1 MSHFGKICRDLVI
14 WVLAQ
19 FVEARFVDWPKA
31 ALQSSS
37 ADGSSRS
44 RYSPPTGWSLGQ
56 PGSLQEYLLLSP
68 FQSFMAVG
76 HELDVSKVQVHT
88 HVAIPIT
95 PETIALMEFT
105 TTRSGIYHDSVS
117 SVICSAPN
125 GSETAHKKDC
135 SVEEMVRVLA

>member
-105 TTRSGIYHDSVS
+105 TTRSPALFVRLRMEARRHIKRTALWKRW
-117 SVICSAPN
+117 SAYWP
-125 GSETAHKKDC
+125 K
-135 SVEEMVRVLA
+135 L